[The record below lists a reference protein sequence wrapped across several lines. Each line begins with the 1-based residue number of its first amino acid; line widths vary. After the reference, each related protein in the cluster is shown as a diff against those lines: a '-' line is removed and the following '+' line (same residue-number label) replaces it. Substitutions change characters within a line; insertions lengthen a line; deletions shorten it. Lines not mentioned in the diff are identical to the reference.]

1 MNEGCLPTLSW
12 EPVSGFE
19 PLACRLQEVRPR
31 APNALAAQITRIIAL
46 MALTAL
52 GLPGEPF
59 HEPFHDPPQR
69 PLRSVTMRRARAPLP
84 GAADNG
90 GAPNGLRAQNG
101 SVCHVMAC
109 PGFGQD
115 YRT

>member
-1 MNEGCLPTLSW
+1 MT
-12 EPVSGFE
+12 PV
-19 PLACRLQEVRPR
+19 
-31 APNALAAQITRIIAL
+31 IAL
-46 MALTAL
+46 MAPTAL

-109 PGFGQD
+109 PSFGQD
-115 YRT
+115 YRTWLPSVSRGGYSRLASVRRSSPT

>member
-1 MNEGCLPTLSW
+1 MT
-12 EPVSGFE
+12 PV
-19 PLACRLQEVRPR
+19 
-31 APNALAAQITRIIAL
+31 IAL

-69 PLRSVTMRRARAPLP
+69 PLRSVTIRRARAPLP

-90 GAPNGLRAQNG
+90 GAPSNLRAQNG

-109 PGFGQD
+109 PSFGQD
-115 YRT
+115 YRTCMLCR